1 MKKFCKYLTTIVL
14 VFSFA
19 SASAQSSDEKL
30 IRKGNRQYN
39 KQNYAEAE
47 VNYKKALEVR
57 PNNANAQFNL
67 GDALFAQQNYDA
79 AFEAF
84 QKVVEMSPDAKL
96 KSDAVFNMGNCLLE
110 QGKYYDAFN
119 IYKVSLKLNPDNANA
134 LYNLEYCRAHLV
146 KSKIH
151 VVQPEHGRV
160 DASETEAFNGQ
171 RITLSSKGDTDYA
184 LSGYKIV
191 RVDNPSVEVQASGNS
206 FEMPKFDVA
215 VTAEFKLA
223 HKIEIEK
230 NIKNGTVRSDKTK
243 AVEGQQVV
251 LKGQGEDGFM
261 VDKFIVYKTG
271 NRNDTVPVNDTV
283 FQMPD
288 FDVTVTATFRT
299 ALKVSV
305 DTVSNGIIK
314 VTDSLA
320 KPGQNIG
327 IIVRPDKGFQLGDL
341 RVVSDKDAS
350 ESAPVS
356 DDNVFQMLDSD
367 VTVKATFVEA
377 TQYYKVQADTLI
389 EGGHVLL
396 DVSEATRRETVALR
410 NAPEPGY
417 QFKEYVI
424 HQVGDTAVKVQAL
437 GNFFTMPDF
446 DVEVS
451 AVFEKSEGQ
460 DQQQQQQNQDQQQD
474 QQDQQEQQQ
483 QQDQQ
488 NQDQQQNQQQ
498 QQQSQEM
505 SKEDAQRMLDALE
518 NQEKKTMEKV
528 NEQKVRQ
535 QPKKKS
541 DKDW

>member
-1 MKKFCKYLTTIVL
+1 MKTFCKYLTTIIL
-14 VFSFA
+14 AFVFL
-19 SASAQSSDEKL
+19 SASAQSDEKL
-30 IRKGNRQYN
+30 IRKGNRQYKKLN
-39 KQNYAEAE
+39 FTEAE

-67 GDALFAQQNYDA
+67 GDALFAQENYDA

-96 KSDAVFNMGNCLLE
+96 KSDAVFNMGNCLLA
-110 QGKYYDAFN
+110 QNRYYDAFN
-119 IYKVSLKLNPDNANA
+119 IYKVSLKLNPENANA
-134 LYNLEYCRAHLV
+134 LYNLEFCRAHLV
-146 KSKIH
+146 KSHIW
-151 VVQPEHGRV
+151 VVQPEHGKV
-160 DASETEAFNGQ
+160 EASETEAFNGQ
-171 RITLSSKGDTDYA
+171 RIMLSSKGDADFA
-184 LSGYKIV
+184 LSGYKVV
-191 RVDNPSVEVQASGNS
+191 RADNQSVEVQVSGNS
-206 FEMPKFDVA
+206 FEMPKFDVL
-215 VTAEFKLA
+215 VTAEFKQA

-230 NIKNGTVRSDKTK
+230 NIKNGTVRADKTK
-243 AVEGQQVV
+243 AIEGQQVV
-251 LKGQGEDGFM
+251 LKGECEDGFI

-271 NRNDTVPVNDTV
+271 SRNDTVHVNDTM

-299 ALKVSV
+299 ALKVRIDS
-305 DTVSNGIIK
+305 VSNGVIK
-314 VTDSLA
+314 VTDSIA

-327 IIVRPDKGFQLGDL
+327 VIVKPDKGFQLGDL
-341 RVVSDKDAS
+341 RVVSENDAT
-350 ESAPVS
+350 ESAPIS
-356 DDNVFQMLDSD
+356 DDNIFQMINTD
-367 VTVKATFVEA
+367 VRVKASFVEA
-377 TQYYKVQADTLI
+377 TDYFKVEADTTI

-424 HQVGDTAVKVQAL
+424 HQVGDTSIKVQPL

-460 DQQQQQQNQDQQQD
+460 DQQQQQQNQDQQQQD
-474 QQDQQEQQQ
+474 QQDQQDQQQ
-483 QQDQQ
+483 QQNQQ
-488 NQDQQQNQQQ
+488 NQDQQQQQQQ

-518 NQEKKTMEKV
+518 NQEKQTMEKV